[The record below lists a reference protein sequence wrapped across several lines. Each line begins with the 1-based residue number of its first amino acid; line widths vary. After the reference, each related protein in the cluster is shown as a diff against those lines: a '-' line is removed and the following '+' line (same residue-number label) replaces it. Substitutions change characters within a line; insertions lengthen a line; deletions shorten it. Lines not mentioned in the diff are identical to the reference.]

1 MKPTLE
7 LIVSGTV
14 QGVGF
19 RWAVKQIAKQ
29 IGINGSVENLSDGT
43 VRVLAQGE
51 HHQLDKLVNEVKES
65 PAPASMVTDVSISF
79 TQAPAFHGFK
89 TI

>member
-19 RWAVKQIAKQ
+19 RWATKQVAEHL
-29 IGINGSVENLSDGT
+29 GINGSVENLPDGT

-51 HHQLDKLVNEVKES
+51 HHQLDKFVDQIRK
-65 PAPASMVTDVSISF
+65 APSSAAEVTDLSLRFVKHE
-79 TQAPAFHGFK
+79 AFHQFT